1 MAIDALDH
9 CANCGK
15 TGAPAVWEPSCNP
28 VVDGRDGRRK
38 RPGYEWYMVA
48 VVEVSS
54 FAILLVHACVRC
66 APSAKLL
73 TIVVQ
78 HSVLT
83 SEKS

>member
-1 MAIDALDH
+1 MRWTIVQTVARLVHQRSGNQVAILLWMEEMAE
-9 CANCGK
+9 GK
-15 TGAPAVWEPSCNP
+15 DQGTSG
-28 VVDGRDGRRK
+28 
-38 RPGYEWYMVA
+38 YMVA